1 MYPSSLRDWETS
13 APKKFRVVPLSTRT
27 VTWPLGRGLRVLLGD
42 VLALGVAPGD
52 RGLVIEDDPGVT
64 PRLVFCGKSLVRPR
78 NPRATRAT
86 RMSARSVEVAML
98 R

>member
-1 MYPSSLRDWETS
+1 LYPSSLRDWETS

-27 VTWPLGRGLRVLLGD
+27 VTWPLGRGFRDGLGD

-64 PRLVFCGKSLVRPR
+64 PRLVFWGKSFVSPR
-78 NPRATRAT
+78 KPKATRAT
-86 RMSARSVEVAML
+86 KMSARNVEVAML